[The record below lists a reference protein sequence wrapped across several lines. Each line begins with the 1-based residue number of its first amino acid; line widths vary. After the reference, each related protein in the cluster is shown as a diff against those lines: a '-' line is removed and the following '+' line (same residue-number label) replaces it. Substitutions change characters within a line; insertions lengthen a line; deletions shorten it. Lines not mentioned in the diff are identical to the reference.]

1 MRDEN
6 NVRKLTKRELFG
18 QARELAVA
26 NGREDL
32 VAFIDHELT
41 LLDKKASASGNSK
54 TQKEN
59 LEIIERLYSELANI
73 DRAVT
78 ISEFQKESEYA
89 GTLSNQKISALFKKL
104 VDNGR
109 VIKTVDKKKSY
120 FSVAND

>member
-1 MRDEN
+1 MKNEN
-6 NVRKLTKRELFG
+6 VKKLTKRDLFG
-18 QARELAVA
+18 QARELAIA
-26 NGREDL
+26 NDREDL
-32 VAFIDHELT
+32 VAFIDHELE

>member
-1 MRDEN
+1 MRNEN
-6 NVRKLTKRELFG
+6 VKKLTKRDLFG
-18 QARELAVA
+18 QARELAIA
-26 NGREDL
+26 NDREDL
-32 VAFIDHELT
+32 VAFIDHELE

>member
-18 QARELAVA
+18 QARELAIA
-26 NGREDL
+26 NDREDL

>member
-18 QARELAVA
+18 QARELAIA
-26 NGREDL
+26 NDREDL
-32 VAFIDHELT
+32 VAFIDHELE

-59 LEIIERLYSELANI
+59 LEIIERLYSELSNI
-73 DRAVT
+73 GEAVT
-78 ISEFQKESEYA
+78 ISDFQKRSEYA

>member
-1 MRDEN
+1 MRNEN
-6 NVRKLTKRELFG
+6 VKKLTKRDLFG
-18 QARELAVA
+18 QARELAIA
-26 NGREDL
+26 NDREDL
-32 VAFIDHELT
+32 VAFIDHELK

-109 VIKTVDKKKSY
+109 IIKTVDKKKSY

>member
-32 VAFIDHELT
+32 VAFIDHEID
-41 LLDKKASASGNSK
+41 LLNKKASASGNSK

-59 LEIIERLYSELANI
+59 LEIIEKLINELANI
-73 DRAVT
+73 NEPVT
-78 ISEFQKESEYA
+78 ISDFQKRSAYA
-89 GTLSNQKISALFKKL
+89 SQFSNQKISALFRKEI
-104 VDNGR
+104 DGR
-109 VIKTVDKKKSY
+109 IIKTVDKKKSY

>member
-1 MRDEN
+1 MVEK
-6 NVRKLTKRELFG
+6 KLTKKELFG

-32 VAFIDHELT
+32 VAFIDHEID
-41 LLDKKASASGNSK
+41 LLNKKASASGNSK

-109 VIKTVDKKKSY
+109 IIKTVDKKKSY

>member
-1 MRDEN
+1 MKNEN
-6 NVRKLTKRELFG
+6 VKKLTKRDLFG

-26 NGREDL
+26 NDREDL

>member
-6 NVRKLTKRELFG
+6 NVRKLTKRDLFG
-18 QARELAVA
+18 QARELAIA
-26 NGREDL
+26 NDREDL

-73 DRAVT
+73 NRAVT

>member
-26 NGREDL
+26 NSREDL
-32 VAFIDHELT
+32 VAFIDHELE

>member
-18 QARELAVA
+18 QARELAIA
-26 NGREDL
+26 NDREDL
-32 VAFIDHELT
+32 VAFIDHELE

>member
-32 VAFIDHELT
+32 VAFIDHELE

-109 VIKTVDKKKSY
+109 IIKTVDKKKSY

>member
-32 VAFIDHELT
+32 VAFIDHELE

>member
-1 MRDEN
+1 MRNEN
-6 NVRKLTKRELFG
+6 VKKLTKRDLFG

-26 NGREDL
+26 NDREDL

>member
-109 VIKTVDKKKSY
+109 IIKTVDKKKSY

>member
-18 QARELAVA
+18 QARELAIA
-26 NGREDL
+26 NDREDL
-32 VAFIDHELT
+32 VAFIDHELE

-109 VIKTVDKKKSY
+109 IIKTVDKKKSY

>member
-1 MRDEN
+1 MKNEN
-6 NVRKLTKRELFG
+6 VKKLTKRDLFG
-18 QARELAVA
+18 QARELAIA
-26 NGREDL
+26 NDREDL
-32 VAFIDHELT
+32 VAFIDHELE

-109 VIKTVDKKKSY
+109 VIKTTDKKKSL
-120 FSVAND
+120 FSVAE

>member
-1 MRDEN
+1 MEN
-6 NVRKLTKRELFG
+6 VKKLTKKDLFG
-18 QARELAVA
+18 QARELAIA

-32 VAFIDHELT
+32 VAFIDNEIN
-41 LLDKKASASGNSK
+41 LLNKKASASGNSK

>member
-1 MRDEN
+1 MRDKN

-18 QARELAVA
+18 QARELAIA
-26 NGREDL
+26 NDREDL
-32 VAFIDHELT
+32 VAFIDHELE

-73 DRAVT
+73 NRAVT
-78 ISEFQKESEYA
+78 ISEFQKEGEYA

-109 VIKTVDKKKSY
+109 IIKTVDKKKSY